1 MTPAAAV
8 LPAAGAGARLGSP
21 PKQFRVLGDAPVL
34 VHAARAVL
42 ASPEVVVLAVA
53 VPPGETAVVR
63 AMLEAFEVT
72 PSRALIVVEGGAT
85 RQASVAAA
93 VESLPADIE
102 LVLVHDAARPFLP
115 ADRLTAVIETAAE
128 HGAAA
133 LAVPVPDTLRAARA
147 GVLADTVDRAG
158 LYAMQT
164 PQAARLAL
172 LRGALELAAGDG
184 FDGTDEV
191 AILERAGIAVRLVEG
206 DARNFKLTTAGDWEM
221 AEGLALVEGSR
232 STRRGDER

>member
-8 LPAAGAGARLGSP
+8 LPAAGAGARLGGP
-21 PKQFRVLGDAPVL
+21 PKQFRLLGDAPVL

-42 ASPEVVVLAVA
+42 ALPDVGVLAVA
-53 VPPGETAVVR
+53 APPGETEVVR
-63 AMLEAFEVT
+63 AMLESFGVAPARGLV
-72 PSRALIVVEGGAT
+72 VVEGGAT

-93 VESLPADIE
+93 VEALPAGVE

-115 ADRLTAVIETAAE
+115 VERLAAVIESAAE

-133 LAVPVPDTLRAARA
+133 LALPVPDTLRTARS
-147 GVLADTVDRAG
+147 GVLGDTVDRTG
-158 LYAMQT
+158 LFAMQT

-184 FDGTDEV
+184 FQGTDEV

-206 DARNFKLTTAGDWEM
+206 DARNFKLTTAGDWAV
-221 AEGLALVEGSR
+221 AEALARSGSSGATPGQR
-232 STRRGDER
+232 